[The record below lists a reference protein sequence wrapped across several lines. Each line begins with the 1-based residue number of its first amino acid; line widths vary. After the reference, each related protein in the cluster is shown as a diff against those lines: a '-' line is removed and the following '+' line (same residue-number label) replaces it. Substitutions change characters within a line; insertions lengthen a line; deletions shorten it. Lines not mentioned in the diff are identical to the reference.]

1 MKIDDAVTK
10 FQESF
15 KDLMKKLE
23 GNDLVQNLTASVK
36 SFGEAVQKQG
46 QDLVNKINT
55 QAKTTTN

>member
-1 MKIDDAVTK
+1 MTK